1 MGVPI
6 RVLASGIGLCA
17 MLGAASARAEQFLLF
32 DVEFTYT
39 WQDAINSS
47 PSQSHYYVND
57 DNVLNTERPDDWLSP
72 VDFRNGT
79 LHVRLEVID
88 KPPGDQTANWTLCY
102 IANEGGY
109 GCAQTGV
116 YTSEGVFESDVAM
129 TDWWNNEVIDWSQG
143 IKQMDLIYKKSTAGL
158 DHVHFFP
165 ELEPLLTPTTVRITM
180 VQVADG
186 DTYDPS
192 ALGLDFATGGAGGT
206 AGAGGDQNA
215 GGAGGSTS
223 LTPGGEGGV
232 GGSGGAGNGVAGAA
246 VAGTSGSAGSAGAQ
260 SPSEIAGA
268 AGSLA
273 TPTAAA
279 GAAIVDPIPSA
290 GSEGTPPS
298 QPPSSNVDSSRGCA
312 IQRGAGGHRACASLG
327 LLLAALLIR
336 RTRRAAHDDRRASAR
351 STAGSRFGC

>member
-1 MGVPI
+1 MGVQRRGI
-6 RVLASGIGLCA
+6 AGGLVVAAVLS
-17 MLGAASARAEQFLLF
+17 AASARAEQFLLF

-57 DNVLNTERPDDWLSP
+57 DNVLNTERPENWLSP

-88 KPPGDQTANWTLCY
+88 KPAGDQTANWTLCY

-116 YTSEGVFESDVAM
+116 YTSEGVFESDVEM
-129 TDWWNNEVIDWSQG
+129 TEWWNNDVIDWSQG

-180 VQVADG
+180 VQVAAG
-186 DTYDPS
+186 DSYDPS
-192 ALGLDFATGGAGGT
+192 ALGLDFATAGSGGM
-206 AGAGGDQNA
+206 AGAGGDQNQ
-215 GGAGGSTS
+215 GGAGGSTPV
-223 LTPGGEGGV
+223 TPGGEGGV
-232 GGSGGAGNGVAGAA
+232 GGSSGAGDGNAGDTGAVAGA
-246 VAGTSGSAGSAGAQ
+246 SAGSAGAA

-268 AGSLA
+268 AGSTA
-273 TPTAAA
+273 TPIAAA
-279 GAAIVDPIPSA
+279 GAPVVDPIPQA
-290 GSEGTPPS
+290 GSEATPQS
-298 QPPSSNVDSSRGCA
+298 QSPSSSADQATGCA
-312 IQRGAGGHRACASLG
+312 IQRTGGEKQGCASLAV
-327 LLLAALLIR
+327 LLASLLIR
-336 RTRRAAHDDRRASAR
+336 RTRRTGHDEPRAR
-351 STAGSRFGC
+351 TTAGSRVKA